1 MYNKLKNSFA
11 KQPIFVASFVFVV
24 ILIITQFIADQK
36 YLLNAYNDKQNNIN
50 NLNDVYDKLKS
61 TLNSAF
67 SATQTLAFIVEN
79 YGVPE
84 DFQTIG
90 EKLLANNKS
99 IQAIALLQNGII
111 THIHPLEGN
120 EIVIGYNVLEDPT
133 RNKELI
139 KAFEKGELYFGG
151 PFELRQGGMAVIGR
165 YPIKNFKDNLSLTAV
180 IIRLETLYKEI
191 GLDKADSNFEYQLSK
206 IHPDSGEEEFF
217 VNSNANFTSDEVV
230 AINVPQGEW
239 KLYCKSKNPQLFEG
253 VFIVGFLGLLLS
265 LVGAYLAWFITQQP
279 LKLSQLVDQ
288 QTDTILK
295 EKELSEAI
303 INSLP
308 GIFYLYNTK
317 GQFYEWNDNF
327 KEVSGYSDDEISQM
341 QSLDFYDKLEKDYI
355 KSRIYETFENGQSY
369 AETFFYTKD
378 KHKIYYYF
386 TGKTI
391 NYRGETC
398 LVGTGIDLSKRKSA
412 EDELK
417 RSEEQMLS
425 IFNNAI
431 DAVVVMDLDGLI
443 THWNPK
449 AEETFGWTADE
460 AVGNVLS
467 KMIIPEQ
474 HRENHNRGMQRYKD
488 TGIGNV
494 INKTIEITRSEERRV
509 G

>member
-1 MYNKLKNSFA
+1 
-11 KQPIFVASFVFVV
+11 
-24 ILIITQFIADQK
+24 
-36 YLLNAYNDKQNNIN
+36 AYNDKQNNIN
-50 NLNDVYDKLKS
+50 HLNDVSDKLKS

-99 IQAIALLQNGII
+99 IQAIELLQNGII

-165 YPIKNFKDNLSLTAV
+165 YPIKNFKEDYSITAV
-180 IIRLETLYKEI
+180 IIELETLFKEI
-191 GLDKADSNFEYQLSK
+191 GLNKSDGIFEYQLSK
-206 IHPDSGEEEFF
+206 INPDTGKEEFF
-217 VNSNANFTSDEVV
+217 INSKSNFTSDEVV
-230 AINVPQGEW
+230 AITVPQGEW
-239 KLYCKSKNPQLFEG
+239 KLYCKSKNPNLFEG

-265 LVGAYLAWFITQQP
+265 LVGAYLAYYISQQP
-279 LKLSQLVDQ
+279 IKLSQLVDQ

-308 GIFYLYNTK
+308 GIFYLYNSK
-317 GQFYEWNDNF
+317 GQFYDWNDNF
-327 KEVSGYSDDEISQM
+327 KEVSGYSDEEISQM
-341 QSLDFYDKLEKDYI
+341 HPRDFFDEPDRAYLE
-355 KSRIYETFENGQSY
+355 SRIEDTFVNGQSY
-369 AETFFYTKD
+369 AETYFYTKD
-378 KHKIYYYF
+378 KRKIYYYF

-391 NYRGETC
+391 NYKGETC
-398 LVGTGIDLSKRKSA
+398 LLGTGIDLSKRKSA

-431 DAVVVMDLDGLI
+431 DAVVVMDLDGI
-443 THWNPK
+443 VTHWNPK

-467 KMIIPEQ
+467 KMIIPE
-474 HRENHNRGMQRYKD
+474 
-488 TGIGNV
+488 
-494 INKTIEITRSEERRV
+494 
-509 G
+509 